1 MAFILINTFDSLK
14 NRNFRF
20 LVFGMISMIGGMNVQ
35 MLARSQLGWD
45 LTGSSLAVTLVGVGF
60 APPMLLFSLFGGV
73 VSDRFDNKNIIQ
85 LGQLGVIAITTFI
98 AISIFTNT
106 ITIYHLIIVSF
117 FQGTFWAFMM
127 PARQSIIAELVDE
140 NQLNNAVSL
149 NAAGMS
155 LTTMVSPAIGGLV
168 YHYFGPGMT
177 YVLITFFCII
187 AIISTSM
194 IPKSKTK
201 VQKKSKVLGEI
212 KEVFLILRDN
222 TLLLYLIML
231 ALVTTLLS
239 LPTRTLFAPYASEL
253 LSGGALEVGLMLA
266 SIGGGALIGTLIAA
280 SIPQKTKKG
289 KFILLTSL
297 LSGLSILVLGFS
309 SITIFSI
316 FLCFFLGL
324 GDAGRRSLNPSMII
338 EKTPHEY
345 RGRVMGFYAMSF
357 GFIPLGAIPMGII
370 SDKYGVNIAF
380 IFSGLALIIFTMLL
394 TNRKVIRN

>member
-1 MAFILINTFDSLK
+1 
-14 NRNFRF
+14 
-20 LVFGMISMIGGMNVQ
+20 MIGGMNVQ

-194 IPKSKTK
+194 IPKSKAK
-201 VQKKSKVLGEI
+201 VQRKSKVLGEI
-212 KEVFLILRDN
+212 KEVFLILKDN

-266 SIGGGALIGTLIAA
+266 SIGGGALIGTLVAA

-338 EKTPHEY
+338 EKTPNEY

>member
-1 MAFILINTFDSLK
+1 
-14 NRNFRF
+14 
-20 LVFGMISMIGGMNVQ
+20 MISMIGGMNVQ

-212 KEVFLILRDN
+212 KEVFLVLKDN

-338 EKTPHEY
+338 EKTPNEY

>member
-1 MAFILINTFDSLK
+1 
-14 NRNFRF
+14 
-20 LVFGMISMIGGMNVQ
+20 MIGGMNVQ

-140 NQLNNAVSL
+140 NQLNNAVSI

-338 EKTPHEY
+338 EKTPNEY

>member
-1 MAFILINTFDSLK
+1 
-14 NRNFRF
+14 
-20 LVFGMISMIGGMNVQ
+20 MIGGMNVQ

-155 LTTMVSPAIGGLV
+155 LTTMISPAIGGLV

-177 YVLITFFCII
+177 YVLITFFCVI

-212 KEVFLILRDN
+212 KEVFLILKDN

-338 EKTPHEY
+338 EKTPNEY

>member
-1 MAFILINTFDSLK
+1 
-14 NRNFRF
+14 
-20 LVFGMISMIGGMNVQ
+20 MIGGMNVQ

-155 LTTMVSPAIGGLV
+155 LTTMISPAIGGLV

-212 KEVFLILRDN
+212 KEVFMILKDN

-266 SIGGGALIGTLIAA
+266 SIGGGALIGTLVAA

-338 EKTPHEY
+338 EKTPNEY

>member
-1 MAFILINTFDSLK
+1 
-14 NRNFRF
+14 
-20 LVFGMISMIGGMNVQ
+20 MIGGMNVQ

-155 LTTMVSPAIGGLV
+155 LTTMISPAIGGLV

-194 IPKSKTK
+194 IPKSKAK

-212 KEVFLILRDN
+212 KEVFLILKDN

-280 SIPQKTKKG
+280 TIPQKTKKG

-338 EKTPHEY
+338 EKTPNEY

-380 IFSGLALIIFTMLL
+380 IFSGLALILFTMLL

>member
-1 MAFILINTFDSLK
+1 
-14 NRNFRF
+14 
-20 LVFGMISMIGGMNVQ
+20 MIGGMNVQ

-168 YHYFGPGMT
+168 YDYFGPGMT

-212 KEVFLILRDN
+212 KEVFLVLKDN

>member
-1 MAFILINTFDSLK
+1 LINTFDSLK

-155 LTTMVSPAIGGLV
+155 LTTMISPAIGGLV

-194 IPKSKTK
+194 IPKSKAK

-212 KEVFLILRDN
+212 KEVFLILKDN

-338 EKTPHEY
+338 EKTPNEY

-380 IFSGLALIIFTMLL
+380 IFSGLALILFTMLL

>member
-1 MAFILINTFDSLK
+1 
-14 NRNFRF
+14 
-20 LVFGMISMIGGMNVQ
+20 MIGGMNVQ

-177 YVLITFFCII
+177 YVLITFFCVI

-194 IPKSKTK
+194 IPKSKAK

-212 KEVFLILRDN
+212 KEVFLILKDN

-338 EKTPHEY
+338 EKTPNEY

>member
-1 MAFILINTFDSLK
+1 
-14 NRNFRF
+14 
-20 LVFGMISMIGGMNVQ
+20 MIGGMNVQ

-194 IPKSKTK
+194 IPKSKAK

-212 KEVFLILRDN
+212 KEVFLILKDN

-338 EKTPHEY
+338 EKTPNEY

-380 IFSGLALIIFTMLL
+380 IFSGLALILFTMLL

>member
-1 MAFILINTFDSLK
+1 
-14 NRNFRF
+14 
-20 LVFGMISMIGGMNVQ
+20 MIGGMNVQ

-212 KEVFLILRDN
+212 KEVFIILKDN

-289 KFILLTSL
+289 KFILFTSL

-338 EKTPHEY
+338 EKTPQEY

-394 TNRKVIRN
+394 SNRKVIRN

>member
-1 MAFILINTFDSLK
+1 
-14 NRNFRF
+14 
-20 LVFGMISMIGGMNVQ
+20 MIGGMNVQ

-194 IPKSKTK
+194 IPKSKAK

-212 KEVFLILRDN
+212 KEVFLILKDN

-266 SIGGGALIGTLIAA
+266 SIGGGALIGTLVAA
-280 SIPQKTKKG
+280 SIPKKTKKG

-338 EKTPHEY
+338 EKTPNEY

>member
-1 MAFILINTFDSLK
+1 
-14 NRNFRF
+14 
-20 LVFGMISMIGGMNVQ
+20 MIGGMNVQ

-155 LTTMVSPAIGGLV
+155 LTTMESPAIGGLV

-212 KEVFLILRDN
+212 KEVFLILKDN

-338 EKTPHEY
+338 EKTPNEY

>member
-1 MAFILINTFDSLK
+1 
-14 NRNFRF
+14 
-20 LVFGMISMIGGMNVQ
+20 MIGGMNVQ

-338 EKTPHEY
+338 EKTPNEY

-380 IFSGLALIIFTMLL
+380 IFSGLALILFTMLL

>member
-1 MAFILINTFDSLK
+1 
-14 NRNFRF
+14 
-20 LVFGMISMIGGMNVQ
+20 MIGGMNVQ

-212 KEVFLILRDN
+212 KEVFLVLKDN

-266 SIGGGALIGTLIAA
+266 SIGGGALIGTLVAA

-338 EKTPHEY
+338 EKTPNEY

>member
-1 MAFILINTFDSLK
+1 
-14 NRNFRF
+14 
-20 LVFGMISMIGGMNVQ
+20 MIGGMNVQ

-155 LTTMVSPAIGGLV
+155 LTTMISPAIGGLV

-194 IPKSKTK
+194 IPKSKAK

-212 KEVFLILRDN
+212 KEVFLILKDN

-266 SIGGGALIGTLIAA
+266 SIGGGALIGTLVAA

-338 EKTPHEY
+338 EKTPNEY

-380 IFSGLALIIFTMLL
+380 IFSGLALILFTMLL

>member
-1 MAFILINTFDSLK
+1 
-14 NRNFRF
+14 
-20 LVFGMISMIGGMNVQ
+20 MIGGMNVQ

-201 VQKKSKVLGEI
+201 VQKNSKVLGEI
-212 KEVFLILRDN
+212 KEVFLILKDN

-338 EKTPHEY
+338 EKTPNEY

-380 IFSGLALIIFTMLL
+380 IFSGLALILFTMLL

>member
-1 MAFILINTFDSLK
+1 
-14 NRNFRF
+14 
-20 LVFGMISMIGGMNVQ
+20 MISMIGGMNVQ

-212 KEVFLILRDN
+212 KEVFLVLKDN

-338 EKTPHEY
+338 EKTPNEY

-380 IFSGLALIIFTMLL
+380 IFSGLALILFTMLL

>member
-1 MAFILINTFDSLK
+1 
-14 NRNFRF
+14 
-20 LVFGMISMIGGMNVQ
+20 MIGGMNVQ

-212 KEVFLILRDN
+212 KEVFLVLKDN

-338 EKTPHEY
+338 EKTPNEY

>member
-1 MAFILINTFDSLK
+1 
-14 NRNFRF
+14 
-20 LVFGMISMIGGMNVQ
+20 MIGGMNVQ

-127 PARQSIIAELVDE
+127 PARQSIIAELVAE

-212 KEVFLILRDN
+212 KEVFLVLKDN

-338 EKTPHEY
+338 EKTPNEY

>member
-1 MAFILINTFDSLK
+1 
-14 NRNFRF
+14 
-20 LVFGMISMIGGMNVQ
+20 MIGGMNVQ

-212 KEVFLILRDN
+212 KEVFLILKDN

>member
-1 MAFILINTFDSLK
+1 
-14 NRNFRF
+14 
-20 LVFGMISMIGGMNVQ
+20 MISMIGGMNVQ

>member
-1 MAFILINTFDSLK
+1 
-14 NRNFRF
+14 
-20 LVFGMISMIGGMNVQ
+20 MISMIGGMNVQ

-60 APPMLLFSLFGGV
+60 APPMLLFSIFGGV

-127 PARQSIIAELVDE
+127 PARQSIIAELVEE

-155 LTTMVSPAIGGLV
+155 LTTMISPAIGGIV

-177 YVLITFFCII
+177 YVLITIFCII
-187 AIISTSM
+187 AIIATSM
-194 IPKSKTK
+194 IPKSKAK

-212 KEVFLILRDN
+212 KEVFLILKDN

-289 KFILLTSL
+289 KFILFTSL

-338 EKTPHEY
+338 EKTPQEY

-394 TNRKVIRN
+394 SNRKVIRN

>member
-1 MAFILINTFDSLK
+1 
-14 NRNFRF
+14 
-20 LVFGMISMIGGMNVQ
+20 MIGGMNVQ

-194 IPKSKTK
+194 IPKSKAK

-212 KEVFLILRDN
+212 KEVFLILKDN

-266 SIGGGALIGTLIAA
+266 SIGGGALIGTLVAA

-338 EKTPHEY
+338 EKTPNEY

-380 IFSGLALIIFTMLL
+380 IFSGLALILFTMLL

>member
-1 MAFILINTFDSLK
+1 
-14 NRNFRF
+14 
-20 LVFGMISMIGGMNVQ
+20 MIGGMNVQ

-194 IPKSKTK
+194 IPKSKAK
-201 VQKKSKVLGEI
+201 VQRKSKVLGEI
-212 KEVFLILRDN
+212 KEVFLILKDN

-266 SIGGGALIGTLIAA
+266 SIGGGALIGTLVAA

-338 EKTPHEY
+338 EKTPNEY

-380 IFSGLALIIFTMLL
+380 IFSGLALILFTMLL

>member
-1 MAFILINTFDSLK
+1 
-14 NRNFRF
+14 
-20 LVFGMISMIGGMNVQ
+20 MIGGMNVQ

-194 IPKSKTK
+194 IPKSKAK

-212 KEVFLILRDN
+212 KEVFIILKDN

-338 EKTPHEY
+338 EKTPNEY

-380 IFSGLALIIFTMLL
+380 IFSGLALILFTMLL

>member
-1 MAFILINTFDSLK
+1 
-14 NRNFRF
+14 
-20 LVFGMISMIGGMNVQ
+20 MIGGMNVQ

-177 YVLITFFCII
+177 YVLISFFCII

-212 KEVFLILRDN
+212 KEVFIILKDN

-266 SIGGGALIGTLIAA
+266 SIGGGALIGTLVAA

-338 EKTPHEY
+338 EKTPNEY

-380 IFSGLALIIFTMLL
+380 ILSGLALIIFTMLL

>member
-1 MAFILINTFDSLK
+1 
-14 NRNFRF
+14 
-20 LVFGMISMIGGMNVQ
+20 MIGGMNVQ

-212 KEVFLILRDN
+212 KEVFIILKDN

-338 EKTPHEY
+338 EKTPNEY

>member
-1 MAFILINTFDSLK
+1 
-14 NRNFRF
+14 
-20 LVFGMISMIGGMNVQ
+20 MIGGMNVQ

-380 IFSGLALIIFTMLL
+380 IFSGLALILFTMLL

>member
-1 MAFILINTFDSLK
+1 
-14 NRNFRF
+14 
-20 LVFGMISMIGGMNVQ
+20 MIGGMNVQ

-212 KEVFLILRDN
+212 KEVFLVLKDN

-338 EKTPHEY
+338 EKTPNEY

-380 IFSGLALIIFTMLL
+380 IFSGLALILFTMLL

>member
-1 MAFILINTFDSLK
+1 MAFILINTFESLK

-222 TLLLYLIML
+222 TLFLYLIML

-324 GDAGRRSLNPSMII
+324 GDAGRRALNPSMII